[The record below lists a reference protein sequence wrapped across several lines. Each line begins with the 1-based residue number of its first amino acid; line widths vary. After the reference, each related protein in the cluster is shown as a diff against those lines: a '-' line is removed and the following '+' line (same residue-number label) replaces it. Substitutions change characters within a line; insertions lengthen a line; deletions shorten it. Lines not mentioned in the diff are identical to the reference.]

1 MYKQSIILIR
11 ILLLFV
17 VAILG
22 SVSFVNA
29 QNEDWSA
36 PSAADKIVNPLKGN
50 SDATKKGKILYQQM
64 CAICHGDQGKGDG
77 IAGAALDPPP
87 GNFITKKVQAQ
98 TDGAIFWKMTTG
110 SPPMIAYAEFLKEEQ
125 RWQLVNY
132 IRELGKYK

>member
-50 SDATKKGKILYQQM
+50 SDATKKGKKLYQQM

>member
-50 SDATKKGKILYQQM
+50 SDATKKGKKLYQQM

-110 SPPMIAYAEFLKEEQ
+110 RPPMIAYAEFLKEEQ